1 MLVRSLTLATLFAF
15 AGPLLAADS
24 DAPLAKELGKARPL
38 VVIAPSSA
46 DPTLRGLEDALKDPA
61 TQAGFKQRGLVL
73 YSVAQMMGKRED
85 KNLEQQTTMAL
96 IRELKLGA
104 SKGTKVILV
113 GKDGERHVLKDDD
126 SGSKLDPRLSS
137 RRWMNYLPASRRS
150 LRLSQWL
157 RRLPNPRPRTASRP
171 SPPNLRH
178 RPSHWTTEPVCCGLL
193 PRAWAA
199 SCIPLY
205 LPVATTSLH
214 TKPRPPRYTRDT
226 PPWLNSPTFNPSGAT
241 P

>member
-46 DPTLRGLEDALKDPA
+46 DPTLRGLEDAFKDPA

-126 SGSKLDPRLSS
+126 SGSKLDPQVIFKAVDE
-137 RRWMNYLPASRRS
+137 LPASEQAVS
-150 LRLSQWL
+150 A
-157 RRLPNPRPRTASRP
+157 P
-171 SPPNLRH
+171 
-178 RPSHWTTEPVCCGLL
+178 EPV
-193 PRAWAA
+193 AA
-199 SCIPLY
+199 APAEPKAKDSKPAKPAKPAAPPKPL
-205 LPVATTSLH
+205 
-214 TKPRPPRYTRDT
+214 DD
-226 PPWLNSPTFNPSGAT
+226 
-241 P
+241 

>member
-24 DAPLAKELGKARPL
+24 DAPLAKEQGKARPL

-46 DPTLRGLEDALKDPA
+46 DPTLRGLNEALKDPA
-61 TQAGFKQRGLVL
+61 VQAGFKERGLVL

-96 IRELKLGA
+96 IRELQLGA

-126 SGSKLDPRLSS
+126 SGGKLDPQVIFKAVDE
-137 RRWMNYLPASRRS
+137 LPASEKAV
-150 LRLSQWL
+150 
-157 RRLPNPRPRTASRP
+157 TAP
-171 SPPNLRH
+171 
-178 RPSHWTTEPVCCGLL
+178 EPVAVAPAEPKAKDSKPGK
-193 PRAWAA
+193 PAKPAKPA
-199 SCIPLY
+199 EPPKPL
-205 LPVATTSLH
+205 
-214 TKPRPPRYTRDT
+214 DD
-226 PPWLNSPTFNPSGAT
+226 
-241 P
+241 